1 VLQRVGLVAYKLKLS
16 ESSQIHL
23 VFHVSQLKKAMGGK
37 YSVTPYLQSELSVFQ
52 VLEQIL

>member
-16 ESSQIHL
+16 KSSQILL

-37 YSVTPYLQSELSVFQ
+37 YSVTPYLQSGLSVFQ